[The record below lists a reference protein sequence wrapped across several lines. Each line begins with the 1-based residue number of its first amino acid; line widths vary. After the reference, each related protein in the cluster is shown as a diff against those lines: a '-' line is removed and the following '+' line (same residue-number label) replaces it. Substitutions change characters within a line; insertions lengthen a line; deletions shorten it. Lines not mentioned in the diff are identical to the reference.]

1 MSAFD
6 ISLRTTVGRI
16 ASVQSFGTVDG
27 PGVRYV
33 VFMQGCP
40 LRCAYCHNPETW
52 NLDGGEEK
60 TAGEI
65 FDTLLRYRSYFG
77 REGGVT
83 VSGGEPLLQSAFVRA
98 LFTLC
103 RQASIHTCLDTS
115 GCLFNQDVESL
126 LDVTDLV
133 LLDLK
138 YAYDEQ
144 YKRYVGC
151 SLSAPLAFL
160 DRLEERKLPV
170 WIRQVL
176 VRGINDSEEDLLQT
190 AKLLADHQMIQKI
203 ELLPF
208 RRLCLEKYQTL
219 GIDFRFGTISDTT
232 EDELAFAYDILKKN
246 GFSR

>member
-1 MSAFD
+1 MSASD
-6 ISLRTTVGRI
+6 VTLRAEVGRI
-16 ASVQSFGTVDG
+16 ASLQSFGTVDG
-27 PGVRYV
+27 PGIRYI

-40 LRCAYCHNPETW
+40 LRCACCHNPETW
-52 NLDGGEEK
+52 AFDGGEEK

-65 FDTLLRYRSYFG
+65 FDMLLRYRSYFG

-83 VSGGEPLLQSAFVRA
+83 VSGGEPLMQAAFVRA

-103 RQASIHTCLDTS
+103 RDEGIHTCLDTS
-115 GCLFNQDVESL
+115 GCSLNAQIEEL

-138 YAYDEQ
+138 YASEAQ
-144 YKRYVGC
+144 YQSYVGC

-160 DRLEERKLPV
+160 DRLEARGIPA

-176 VRGINDSEEDLLQT
+176 IRGKNDSELDLKQS
-190 AKLLADHQMIQKI
+190 AQLLKGRSNIQRI

-208 RRLCLEKYQTL
+208 RRLCLEKYKSL
-219 GIDFRFGTISDTT
+219 GLDFPFTEIADTT
-232 EDELAFAYDILKKN
+232 EEEIARARTF
-246 GFSR
+246 FER